1 MDNGNNGQIL
11 IQEMGLAIC
20 LPWRVN
26 DLHTPEWSLCFA
38 LQNYP
43 LNVQRYYLTCK
54 GKPIAEARTTLVK
67 TALQNKVKYIWFLDY
82 DVAPPLIT
90 TKRLMYDL
98 EQADDDV
105 MIAAGIYT
113 TKEPM
118 NEPMV
123 WLDDGAGVHWK
134 WKYGEVFECNRI
146 GTGCMMIRA
155 ELFKT
160 LPEPWF
166 AQVDELNVSRETP
179 EAVTVTDDIFFCKKV
194 REAGYKILADGN
206 VICIHWDTRVSPP
219 RPYTLAPDS
228 YPLKGI
234 QREQAQS
241 GQKQGVM
248 P

>member
-1 MDNGNNGQIL
+1 MENGNNGII

-20 LPWRVN
+20 LPWRET

-43 LNVQRYYLTCK
+43 MNVQRFYITCK

-67 TALQNKVKYIWFLDY
+67 QALKNKVKYIWFLDY
-82 DVAPPLIT
+82 DVAAPLIA

-105 MIAAGIYT
+105 MVAAGIYT

-118 NEPMV
+118 CEPMV
-123 WLDDGAGVHWK
+123 WLQDGNGVHWK
-134 WKYGEVFECNRI
+134 WRYGDVFECKRI
-146 GTGCMMIRA
+146 ATGCMMIRA

-166 AQVDELNVSRETP
+166 AQVDTLNVSRETAF
-179 EAVTVTDDIFFCKKV
+179 EQTTMTDDMFFCKKV
-194 REAGYKILADGN
+194 TDAGYKILADGN
-206 VICIHWDTRVSPP
+206 VVCIHWDTRVSPP
-219 RPYTLAPDS
+219 QPYTLPMDS
-228 YPLKGI
+228 YPMKGVK
-234 QREQAQS
+234 REEPGQA
-241 GQKQGVM
+241 QGVM